1 MTSLVSVSGLGAIS
15 AAGLGVTPLWD
26 SIMRGQSHIR
36 TIQSFDATSYPTNIA
51 AEVEPFELSNYL
63 SPKLLKRT
71 GRATHLALI
80 ATLEALADSKLNLS
94 TVNLE
99 RVAVVVGVSSPQL
112 DIGELSYSY
121 LLEGGL
127 NRLPPSYLG
136 AFFPN
141 ATTGA
146 ISALF
151 NIMGPSLTIST
162 GCSAGSNA
170 IGQAFGMIQE
180 GKVDCAIVVGT
191 DSVITPFGLASFCA
205 LRNMSTDNDSPT
217 TSCKPFDIRRNGFV
231 LGEGAAAVILESV
244 ESVQNRQ
251 KVPYCYL
258 AGYGCTSSADDSV
271 NIDVHNPSL
280 SRAITVALDQA
291 ELLPSSIEAVN
302 AHGCGSRIFDRYEA
316 LNIQLVFGP
325 PHLSPPAFSIKPI
338 IGHPLAAA
346 GPMQAVATALAFR
359 QNILP
364 PMINLNR
371 RDPECP
377 INPLTETALPLTSTS
392 NILINDC
399 GYGGNNVALIMRG
412 IGSI

>member
-1 MTSLVSVSGLGAIS
+1 MTSLVSVSGLGAVS
-15 AAGLGVTPLWD
+15 AAGVGVTPLWD

-36 TIQSFDATSYPTNIA
+36 RIQSFDANPFPTKIA
-51 AEVEPFELSNYL
+51 AEVEPFELANYI

-151 NIMGPSLTIST
+151 NILGPSLTIST

-180 GKVDCAIVVGT
+180 GKVDCAIVVGA

-205 LRNMSTDNDSPT
+205 LRNMSTDNDFPM
-217 TSCKPFDIRRNGFV
+217 TSCRPFDIRRTGFV
-231 LGEGAAAVILESV
+231 LGEGAAAIILESI
-244 ESVQNRQ
+244 ESTKNRQ

-258 AGYGCTSSADDSV
+258 SGYGCTSSADDSV
-271 NIDVHNPSL
+271 NTDVYNPSL
-280 SRAITVALDQA
+280 SRAITIALDQA
-291 ELLPSSIEAVN
+291 ELLPASIDAIN

-325 PHLSPPAFSIKPI
+325 PHLSPPVFSIKPI
-338 IGHPLAAA
+338 IGHTLAAA
-346 GPMQAVATALAFR
+346 GPIQTVATALALR
-359 QNILP
+359 QKLIS
-364 PMINLNR
+364 PMINLEKP
-371 RDPECP
+371 DPECP
-377 INPLTETALPLTSTS
+377 INPLTENALPLTSTS

-399 GYGGNNVALIMRG
+399 GYGGNNVALVLRG
-412 IGSI
+412 IDSI